1 MILNRHKRHQALLRI
16 IACTIISVGEI
27 KDPEALD
34 KMIGNLA
41 DLAYYVG
48 GINGMHE
55 VADKA
60 FEKDKENNNENIN

>member
-16 IACTIISVGEI
+16 IACTIISIGEI
-27 KDPEALD
+27 KDPEVLE

-41 DLAYYVG
+41 ELSYYVG

-60 FEKDKENNNENIN
+60 FKEAKDGTD

>member
-34 KMIGNLA
+34 KMIDCLA
-41 DLAYYVG
+41 NLAYYVG
-48 GINGMHE
+48 GIKGLEE
-55 VADKA
+55 VADTA
-60 FEKDKENNNENIN
+60 FKEGKDGTD